1 MHTSSLIFK
10 ILGTIHGLAGV
21 VLLVLA
27 LNKDFQNFCFY
38 NGQEAFVGSLRKNFA
53 LLGSALLVACGAFT
67 FFNPIFAVGAAW
79 LSFVIYLLPS
89 LANLMAGRTPGKFC
103 KECVASFSVRAF
115 TFAALTTALLH
126 S

>member
-1 MHTSSLIFK
+1 MYTSSLIFK
-10 ILGTIHGLAGV
+10 LLGAFHGFVGV

-38 NGQEAFVGSLRKNFA
+38 NGQDVFVGDLRKNFA
-53 LLGSALLVACGAFT
+53 LLGSALLIACGVFT
-67 FFNPIFAVGAAW
+67 FVNPMFAVGAAW

-89 LANLMAGRTPGKFC
+89 IAHVIAGRPFGKFC
-103 KECVASFSVRAF
+103 KECAVSFGVRAVA
-115 TFAALTTALLH
+115 FAALTTALLR

>member
-10 ILGTIHGLAGV
+10 LLGTIHGLAGV

-38 NGQEAFVGSLRKNFA
+38 NEQDAYVGALRKNFA
-53 LLGSALLVACGAFT
+53 LLGSALLIACGALT

-79 LSFVIYLLPS
+79 ISFVIYLLPS
-89 LANLMAGRTPGKFC
+89 LAHFMAGRPFGKFC
-103 KECVASFSVRAF
+103 KECAASFGVRAVA
-115 TFAALTTALLH
+115 FAALTTALLH
-126 S
+126 G